1 MIEHPTVYRWSA
13 CAFLLLALAGH
24 AQAPEAKNQTLRER
38 EANPARNAGGSTMVW
53 PHGAKMALSLTFD
66 DGRDSQVDV
75 GLPLLDSFGVKAT
88 FYPLPEAVG
97 ERLEGWKAAVAA
109 GHEIGNHTVGHP
121 CTGNFSW
128 TRYDGVVLE
137 DYDLQRMRREIVD
150 ANDQLKAALGVRPAS
165 FAYPCGQ
172 TFVGRGA
179 EVRSYVPLVAELFQT
194 GRRWLDETTNAP
206 EHFDPAQ
213 IMSMRMDGEGFGNIQ
228 RRIEYT
234 KRSGNWL
241 VLAGHEVREPDHER
255 RGGTSALMLREL
267 LTYAADPA
275 NGVWVAPVAEVAIY
289 IQQHLPSARSH

>member
-1 MIEHPTVYRWSA
+1 MRSATTPLAIHAQATSPGLATTVSCWRTTTCSA
-13 CAFLLLALAGH
+13 CAARLSMPTINSKPPSVCGR
-24 AQAPEAKNQTLRER
+24 QASPI
-38 EANPARNAGGSTMVW
+38 PVAR
-53 PHGAKMALSLTFD
+53 
-66 DGRDSQVDV
+66 
-75 GLPLLDSFGVKAT
+75 
-88 FYPLPEAVG
+88 
-97 ERLEGWKAAVAA
+97 
-109 GHEIGNHTVGHP
+109 
-121 CTGNFSW
+121 
-128 TRYDGVVLE
+128 
-137 DYDLQRMRREIVD
+137 
-150 ANDQLKAALGVRPAS
+150 
-165 FAYPCGQ
+165 